1 MRNIVKLH
9 VDPYGVNLWR
19 YFDTDN
25 FWDINQHQKMLIEMG
40 VAGVRP
46 VIHPTT
52 GASTVANITTESQR
66 YFRIVNTILIRQL
79 LSDFLS
85 EEILQR
91 LEDDQVFNG
100 ERPQGG
106 YGGLDTDANDYNW
119 TFSVGSQVESP
130 KHQRLGL
137 YFAIGGWI
145 AMNWLEDRYKPKSE
159 LQELNFIRQFFQ
171 WR

>member
-85 EEILQR
+85 
-91 LEDDQVFNG
+91 
-100 ERPQGG
+100 
-106 YGGLDTDANDYNW
+106 
-119 TFSVGSQVESP
+119 
-130 KHQRLGL
+130 
-137 YFAIGGWI
+137 
-145 AMNWLEDRYKPKSE
+145 
-159 LQELNFIRQFFQ
+159 
-171 WR
+171 

>member
-1 MRNIVKLH
+1 MADNAGEEQEGTRQMSDSEVRKACQRILVAVRVYTATHGEKLKLQGRSNYVQWRKTMRNIVKRH

-25 FWDINQHQKMLIEMG
+25 FWDVNQHQKMLIEMG

-85 EEILQR
+85 
-91 LEDDQVFNG
+91 
-100 ERPQGG
+100 
-106 YGGLDTDANDYNW
+106 
-119 TFSVGSQVESP
+119 
-130 KHQRLGL
+130 
-137 YFAIGGWI
+137 
-145 AMNWLEDRYKPKSE
+145 
-159 LQELNFIRQFFQ
+159 
-171 WR
+171 